1 MVTQLFSNIRYAP
14 LTAKIGICIIC
25 LYAFVSV
32 FASRIAPYTET
43 EIVGGSYEMWFG
55 EFFLGTDNLGRDM
68 ASRLIYGA
76 QNTVGIAFVTTVLAF
91 ALGAGLGISAALAGG
106 WLDQILSRIIDL
118 LFAIPSLIF
127 ALLFI
132 TVFADMGSVDFGLF
146 ALDERQMSIVT
157 LVVVIAVIDSTVVF
171 RLTRAVANDI
181 MVLEYIE
188 VARLRGERTWWLIFR
203 EVLPN
208 ARVPL
213 AAEFGLRFNFVF
225 LFIAALSFLGL
236 GLQPPTADWGSMVRQ
251 TANLIMFAKDDV
263 YLGLTPLLPAAA
275 VAILTISINFV
286 VDWVVTMSG
295 SEGHA

>member
-1 MVTQLFSNIRYAP
+1 MQLFSNIRSAP
-14 LTAKIGICIIC
+14 ITAKIGICVIC
-25 LYAFVSV
+25 AYAFIAT
-32 FASRIAPYTET
+32 FASQIAPYSET
-43 EIVGGSYEMWFG
+43 GIVGGSYEPWFG
-55 EFFLGTDNLGRDM
+55 EFYLGTDNLGRDM
-68 ASRLIYGA
+68 VSRLIYGA
-76 QNTVGIAFVTTVLAF
+76 QNTVGIAFATTMLAF
-91 ALGAGLGISAALAGG
+91 ALGAGLGILAALAGG
-106 WLDQILSRIIDL
+106 WLDQVLSRIVDL

-132 TVFADMGSVDFGLF
+132 TVFADVGAVNLGLF
-146 ALDERQMSIVT
+146 VLDERQMSIVT
-157 LVVVIAVIDSTVVF
+157 LVIVIAVIDSTVVF

-275 VAILTISINFV
+275 VAMLTISINFV

-295 SEGHA
+295 SESQP

>member
-1 MVTQLFSNIRYAP
+1 MV
-14 LTAKIGICIIC
+14 CI
-25 LYAFVSV
+25 YAFVAV
-32 FASRIAPYTET
+32 FASRLAPFSET
-43 EIVGGSYEMWFG
+43 EIVGGSYELWFG

-68 ASRLIYGA
+68 VSRLIYGA
-76 QNTVGIAFVTTVLAF
+76 QNTVGIAFITTVLAF
-91 ALGAGLGISAALAGG
+91 ALGAGLGIFAALAGG
-106 WLDQILSRIIDL
+106 WLDQILSRIVDL

-132 TVFADMGSVDFGLF
+132 TVFADVGAVDFGLF
-146 ALDERQMSIVT
+146 ALDERQMSILT
-157 LVVVIAVIDSTVVF
+157 LVIVIAIIDSTVVF

-203 EVLPN
+203 EILPN

-275 VAILTISINFV
+275 VAMLTISINFV
-286 VDWVVTMSG
+286 VDWVVTTSG
-295 SEGHA
+295 PEVHE